1 MVYLSY
7 LLVFGCVIVWHDE
20 RNGRLSILVNTV
32 SELTAERATTIEINR
47 LTNNFLADA
56 PKSWVYQT
64 WIYLGLMAL
73 VKLLTTL
80 IIQFE
85 FWDSVKDLVI
95 SPFSN
100 VQVEQ
105 IIIMLII
112 PFFVNIL
119 LFWVT
124 DNFLMHHNRP
134 SKPTTVS
141 HISNGKT
148 ENGFINR
155 RVHYFNRHDN
165 SESDA
170 DALITDGNDSDVEIL
185 RQDAGSSSGQ
195 DEYSASRRNHRSRLH
210 MNV

>member
-1 MVYLSY
+1 
-7 LLVFGCVIVWHDE
+7 
-20 RNGRLSILVNTV
+20 
-32 SELTAERATTIEINR
+32 
-47 LTNNFLADA
+47 
-56 PKSWVYQT
+56 
-64 WIYLGLMAL
+64 MAL

-105 IIIMLII
+105 IIIMLLI

-141 HISNGKT
+141 HISNGKAG
-148 ENGFINR
+148 NGFINR
-155 RVHYFNRHDN
+155 KVHYLNHHDN

-170 DALITDGNDSDVEIL
+170 DALISDGDDSDVEIL
-185 RQDAGSSSGQ
+185 KREAGSSSGQ
-195 DEYSASRRNHRSRLH
+195 DDFLASRRINRTRFDI
-210 MNV
+210 NV